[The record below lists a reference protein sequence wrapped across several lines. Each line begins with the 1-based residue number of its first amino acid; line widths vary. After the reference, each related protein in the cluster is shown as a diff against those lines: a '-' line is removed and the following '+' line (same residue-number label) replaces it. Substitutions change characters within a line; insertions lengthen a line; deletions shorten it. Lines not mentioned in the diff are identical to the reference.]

1 MQIILLE
8 PVNHRR
14 SNRLWSGKADHNRI
28 CSCNHRSIQSKGFI
42 VAQHGPDVVTA
53 GFKHSSADYE
63 RASVVRDLQNVSHY
77 WAPWGLR
84 GLTPFAALQHLF
96 CVQQHDYVIHHS
108 SSYLFTEGGVKN
120 CTVTLRPIG
129 NESGLPSKPITASR
143 ISRSLLSDG
152 SPVEM
157 FFRPIIADILTT
169 DPLSL
174 FPSRASAWITTFCPS
189 DTLSTSLSSI
199 SALMCREEVSARLN
213 NGRGVT
219 VLKDSPRLAKTL
231 KTVPSI
237 GARIEHFSIRSWT
250 VRARPSAASTSASAR
265 ALSSRKGGAASNSS
279 VRTAP
284 WRLASATPRSR
295 TACS

>member
-1 MQIILLE
+1 MQYALATLGS
-8 PVNHRR
+8 VGAKR
-14 SNRLWSGKADHNRI
+14 AY
-28 CSCNHRSIQSKGFI
+28 
-42 VAQHGPDVVTA
+42 
-53 GFKHSSADYE
+53 SAVLPQ
-63 RASVVRDLQNVSHY
+63 RPFFLQQHY
-77 WAPWGLR
+77 W
-84 GLTPFAALQHLF
+84 
-96 CVQQHDYVIHHS
+96 VIRHS
-108 SSYLFTEGGVKN
+108 SSYFFNELVVKN

-129 NESGLPSKPITASR
+129 NDRVLSSKPITASR

-157 FFRPIIADILTT
+157 LFLPIIADILTT

-174 FPSRASAWITTFCPS
+174 FPSRASAWITTFCPI

-199 SALMCREEVSARLN
+199 SALICREEVSARLN
-213 NGRGVT
+213 NVRGVT

-279 VRTAP
+279 VRTAA

-295 TACS
+295 TASS